1 MLREWN
7 FPAVSQV
14 VNLTKVYY
22 FDDWLDSLDRGMFQL
37 KKNVHRLAEA
47 GSRQDLVHKYMV
59 DQTYYSEYWLN
70 CFIAHNA
77 VVKKNILYMP
87 YRNLDADGQVRYNG
101 QVYSRLR
108 TTGSRLYVKKR
119 VRGIGVGWWYQVIK

>member
-1 MLREWN
+1 
-7 FPAVSQV
+7 
-14 VNLTKVYY
+14 
-22 FDDWLDSLDRGMFQL
+22 
-37 KKNVHRLAEA
+37 
-47 GSRQDLVHKYMV
+47 
-59 DQTYYSEYWLN
+59 
-70 CFIAHNA
+70 
-77 VVKKNILYMP
+77 MP